1 MQNNSYS
8 QEAKK
13 ADRLFFLPTSIISV
27 YLIEHKY

>member
-1 MQNNSYS
+1 MRNNSYS

-13 ADRLFFLPTSIISV
+13 EDWLSFLPTSIISV